1 MGFVLYIQGRRMDEE
16 ICTNDML
23 IIPPIFNGFAV
34 KGFFTTKAVNGNL
47 KAISKLARIPVS
59 NVYQPIQ
66 KHTDRIIVLNSN
78 REKEIA
84 DAVITTQSDILIGID
99 VADCVPILLYDK
111 NKEVIGAVHAG
122 WRGTAKEI
130 LKKTIDKMFEKF
142 NSSAKDILIAIGPA
156 IRHCC
161 YEVGSEVMEAVRD
174 VTGEGAY
181 YIQKKDN
188 DKYYLD
194 LPTANIYQAI
204 SLGVPKENIWILPEC
219 TYCLPDR
226 FNSYRYTKGKTDKQS
241 GFIMIIK

>member
-1 MGFVLYIQGRRMDEE
+1 MDEE

-34 KGFFTTKAVNGNL
+34 KGFFTTKAVNGDL
-47 KAISKLARIPVS
+47 KTISKLAGIPIS

-78 REKEIA
+78 AEKKIA

-111 NKEVIGAVHAG
+111 NKEAIGAVHAG
-122 WRGTAKEI
+122 WRGTANKI
-130 LKKTIDKMFEKF
+130 LEKTINKMSDKFS
-142 NSSAKDILIAIGPA
+142 SSAKDILIAMGPA
-156 IRHCC
+156 IRQCC
-161 YEVGSEVMEAVRD
+161 YEVGSEVFEAVRD

-181 YIQKKDN
+181 YIPKE

-194 LPTANIYQAI
+194 LPTANMYQAI

-226 FNSYRYTKGKTDKQS
+226 FNSYRYTKGKTGKQS